1 MTPAVSEEMLV
12 RADMAWCQAVQNLK
26 PHKECL
32 RAALSA
38 ALPLEGV
45 EHPILNPE
53 LWKGR
58 VHNCLVCGG
67 SGEFRCGPC
76 PGCAEWPLATP
87 AGPSAA
93 PGEDDPMC
101 TDCHGTGI
109 TDQTE
114 RRCACQGPALT
125 SPSAEAAQPV
135 ANSYT
140 ARNHLLSLV
149 DSSNWPDMKGDYF
162 KGYSDAM
169 EIVNEAVL
177 DCWDELK
184 FEAGKPP
191 SQPQGELREGMV
203 LVPEAALKWLFGE
216 GPDADG
222 NWFGDGPA
230 HATGAFWWRTPFR
243 AWIDA
248 GRTAG

>member
-1 MTPAVSEEMLV
+1 MTPAVSEEMV
-12 RADMAWCQAVQNLK
+12 ER
-26 PHKECL
+26 L
-32 RAALSA
+32 RKAGCTSPDGTFVHASTEQVVAALST
-38 ALPLEGV
+38 
-45 EHPILNPE
+45 
-53 LWKGR
+53 
-58 VHNCLVCGG
+58 
-67 SGEFRCGPC
+67 
-76 PGCAEWPLATP
+76 LA
-87 AGPSAA
+87 PSAA
-93 PGEDDPMC
+93 PSDLDEAHEQIRDLTKVITELGGIVYAPGEPL
-101 TDCHGTGI
+101 TTWKARA
-109 TDQTE
+109 E
-114 RRCACQGPALT
+114 KAEAALAA
-125 SPSAEAAQPV
+125 PSAEAAQPV